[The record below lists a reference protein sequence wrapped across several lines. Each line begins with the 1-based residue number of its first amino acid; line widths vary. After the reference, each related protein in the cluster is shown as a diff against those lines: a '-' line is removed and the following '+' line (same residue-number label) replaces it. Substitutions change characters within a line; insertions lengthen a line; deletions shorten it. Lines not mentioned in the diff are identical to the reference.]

1 MNESRDFRGPTQ
13 PMGKIHENFFPTREV
28 AGIPP
33 LSRDADRKPRNG
45 GNRPTGNF
53 KRQKTI
59 LLGKVEKEPAQQKRT
74 LKKTKV
80 KTSSLKKCFN
90 SSLADFCSYV
100 FYSPQVLPGVFHR
113 VPLCSIYFYLLL
125 VTFLCL
131 VVEPPI
137 WKISIK
143 LDHFSK

>member
-13 PMGKIHENFFPTREV
+13 PSGKNSREVFPQGPKV

-33 LSRDADRKPRNG
+33 LSRDADRKPRK
-45 GNRPTGNF
+45 RWKQDTEHF

-100 FYSPQVLPGVFHR
+100 F
-113 VPLCSIYFYLLL
+113 
-125 VTFLCL
+125 
-131 VVEPPI
+131 
-137 WKISIK
+137 
-143 LDHFSK
+143 